1 MCDGKLTVEEV
12 GKRYV
17 RVSDLVCR
25 YLGTCSMVG
34 MVRLGDIGKKSSRG
48 SPFFTVVGS
57 TISTEVE
64 DPCVCAPS
72 SGVGIRCNRSGEYQ
86 SDDLLSSAEAES
98 IVGSSGKLATIT
110 GDDVVV
116 VV

>member
-1 MCDGKLTVEEV
+1 
-12 GKRYV
+12 
-17 RVSDLVCR
+17 
-25 YLGTCSMVG
+25 MVG
-34 MVRLGDIGKKSSRG
+34 TARLGDIGKKSSRG

-64 DPCVCAPS
+64 DLCVCAPS
-72 SGVGIRCNRSGEYQ
+72 SGVGIRCRRSGEYQ
-86 SDDLLSSAEAES
+86 SDDMLSSVEAES

-116 VV
+116 VAWGGCRQERRRVRAKSTVGEKRHSLIVGV